1 MNFANILKNDIADSD
16 KGMCVSLWFQGCDLC
31 PKCPGCQNSSLWDPN
46 EGKQVD
52 NDLIVETILEAL
64 DKNDV
69 HRNLSILGG
78 EPLAEFNKKDCNYI
92 LSAIRK
98 ARPSLYIILWTGYYY
113 EDLKN
118 RNDQDIQNILNLID
132 VLVDGPYAQGLR
144 DITLKLRGSLN
155 QRVLRLKNGM
165 IESIDKS

>member
-16 KGMCVSLWFQGCDLC
+16 KGVCVSLWFQGCET
-31 PKCPGCQNSSLWDPN
+31 KCPGCQNSSLWDPN
-46 EGKQVD
+46 NGRQVD
-52 NDLIVETILEAL
+52 NDLIIETILEAL
-64 DKNDV
+64 DKNDI

-118 RNDQDIQNILNLID
+118 RNDEDIQNILKNID
-132 VLVDGPYAQGLR
+132 VLVDGPYAKGLR

-155 QRVLRLKNGM
+155 QRVLRLKDGM
-165 IESIDKS
+165 IESIDKD